1 MPSILIPE
9 QIVGVQI
16 EELQGTFEVVSEP
29 MLWKSRTRLKALLPE
44 FDALIVRNQT
54 SVTAELIGASKQLKV
69 IGRLGVGLDNI
80 DVRAAKAA
88 GIAVVYAP
96 EQNAISVSELVMG
109 LMISLARNIPAADRS
124 TKAGGWERQRFTGV
138 ELYGRTLGIVGLGR
152 IGFRVGTR
160 ALSFGMKVIAHDAY
174 VNPDSLVV
182 SELRAQ
188 LVSLEALLREADFV
202 TCHLPL
208 TDDTRALFNYETFC
222 EMKPTGFFINLSR
235 GGVVDEHGLL
245 RALQERRLAGVALD
259 VRQQE
264 PPEKG
269 PLATMDNVI
278 LTPHI
283 GGLTVEAQ
291 ERVLSSVC
299 QDVATVLNG
308 GVPTNAV
315 G

>member
-9 QIVGVQI
+9 QIVGVPI
-16 EELQGTFEVVSEP
+16 EALKETFEVLSEP
-29 MLWKSRTRLKALLPE
+29 ELWKSPTRLKTVLPE
-44 FDALIVRNQT
+44 FEALIVRNQT
-54 SVTAELIGASKQLKV
+54 SVTAELIGAAKQLKV
-69 IGRLGVGLDNI
+69 IGRLGVGLDNV
-80 DVRAAKAA
+80 DLRAAKAA
-88 GIAVVYAP
+88 GIMVVYAP
-96 EQNAISVSELVMG
+96 EQNAISVAELVMG
-109 LMISLARNIPAADRS
+109 LMISLARNIPTADRN
-124 TKAGGWERQRFTGV
+124 TKAGGWERQRFTGS
-138 ELYGRTLGIVGLGR
+138 ELYGRTVGIVGLGR

-174 VNPDSLVV
+174 VHPDSLVV
-182 SELRAQ
+182 SELRAR
-188 LVSLEALLREADFV
+188 LVSLEALLREADFI

-208 TDDTRALFNYETFC
+208 TDETRNIFDYETFC
-222 EMKPTGFFINLSR
+222 AMKPTGFFINLSR
-235 GGVVDEHGLL
+235 GGVVDEDGLR

-264 PPEKG
+264 PPEKC

-299 QDVATVLNG
+299 QDVVTVLNG
-308 GVPTNAV
+308 GVPTNLI

>member
-16 EELQGTFEVVSEP
+16 EKLKETFEVVSEP
-29 MLWKSRTRLKALLPE
+29 MLWKFPPRLEALLPE
-44 FDALIVRNQT
+44 FEALIVRNQT
-54 SVTAELIGASKQLKV
+54 SVTAALIGVAKKLKV
-69 IGRLGVGLDNI
+69 IGRLGVGLDNV
-80 DVRAAKAA
+80 DVRAAKTA

-109 LMISLARNIPAADRS
+109 LMISLARNIPAADHS
-124 TKAGGWERQRFTGV
+124 TKTGSWERQRFTGI
-138 ELYGRTLGIVGLGR
+138 ELYGKTLGIVGLGR
-152 IGFRVGTR
+152 IGFRVGTK
-160 ALSFGMKVIAHDAY
+160 ALSFGMNIVAHDAY

-182 SELRAQ
+182 SELRAR
-188 LVSLEALLREADFV
+188 LVSLEALLRESDFV

-208 TDDTRALFNYETFC
+208 TDETRALFNYETFC
-222 EMKPTGFFINLSR
+222 GMKPTGFFINLSR
-235 GGVVDEHGLL
+235 GDVVDEHGLL
-245 RALQERRLAGVALD
+245 RALQEQQLAGVALD
-259 VRQQE
+259 VRPKE

-269 PLATMDNVI
+269 ALATMDNVI

-291 ERVLSSVC
+291 ERVLASVC

-315 G
+315 R

>member
-1 MPSILIPE
+1 MPNILIPE
-9 QIVGVQI
+9 QIVGEQI
-16 EELQGTFEVVSEP
+16 EALKGTFAVVSEP
-29 MLWKSRTRLKALLPE
+29 ELWKFPTRLQALLPE
-44 FDALIVRNQT
+44 FDGLIVRNQT
-54 SVTAELIGASKQLKV
+54 SVTAELIGAAERLKV
-69 IGRLGVGLDNI
+69 IGRLGVGLDNV
-80 DVRAAKAA
+80 DLRAAKAA

-96 EQNAISVSELVMG
+96 EQNAISVAELVMG
-109 LMISLARNIPAADRS
+109 LMISLARNIPAADRN
-124 TKAGGWERQRFTGV
+124 TKAGGWERQRFTGG
-138 ELYGRTLGIVGLGR
+138 ELYGSTLGIVGLGR

-160 ALSFGMKVIAHDAY
+160 ALGFGMKVIAHDAY
-174 VNPDSLVV
+174 VHPDSMVV
-182 SELRAQ
+182 SELRAR
-188 LVSLEALLREADFV
+188 LVSMETLLREADFV
-202 TCHLPL
+202 TCHLPF
-208 TDDTRALFNYETFC
+208 TDETQNMFNYETFC

-235 GGVVDEHGLL
+235 GDVVDEDGLR

-264 PPEKG
+264 PPEKCA
-269 PLATMDNVI
+269 LATMDNVI

-299 QDVATVLNG
+299 QDVATVLTG